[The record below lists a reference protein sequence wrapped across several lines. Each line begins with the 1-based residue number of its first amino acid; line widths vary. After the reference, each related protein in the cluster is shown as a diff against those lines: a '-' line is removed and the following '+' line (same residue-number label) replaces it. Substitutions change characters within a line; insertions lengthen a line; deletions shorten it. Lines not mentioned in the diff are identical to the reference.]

1 MLQRESR
8 AYFLTK
14 NMSEICHCRFAY
26 NGVINAL
33 FTRYLP
39 NNQHRDSIFSADFS
53 SLRKNCTGGQGL
65 KSHQKNLIL
74 LG

>member
-8 AYFLTK
+8 AYFLMK
-14 NMSEICHCRFAY
+14 NMSEICHYRFAY

-39 NNQHRDSIFSADFS
+39 NNQHRDSIFSADVS
-53 SLRKNCTGGQGL
+53 GLR
-65 KSHQKNLIL
+65 
-74 LG
+74 